1 MPSYTTID
9 GLNIAYRTF
18 GSGRP
23 LVLVHGWMVSGA
35 VFDPIIEAL
44 AGAGF
49 ELFIPDQRGTG
60 DSAQPPYDY
69 TLANY
74 TRDLLGLIEAV
85 GLKKFDMLGHSMGG
99 QIAQL
104 AAIELGDRVENLVLM
119 CSVPA
124 VGVPLPDEL
133 RLLFRTCGNKPEAK
147 KQILGMACKQLDD
160 AGLEHIMKTSATCTP
175 MCIAE
180 GFEAWTA
187 GGFQDQL
194 GKISA
199 AKTWVIGTDDPF
211 LPPEVLEPNIVEPI
225 ANAEFVHVPG
235 PGHYPQVEAPDVT
248 SAKLIEL
255 LGARAS

>member
-1 MPSYTTID
+1 MPSFTTID
-9 GLNIAYRTF
+9 GLNIAYRVI

-35 VFDPIIEAL
+35 VFDPITDAL
-44 AGAGF
+44 AAAGF
-49 ELFIPDQRGTG
+49 ELLIPDQRGTG
-60 DSAQPPYDY
+60 DSAQPPFDY
-69 TLANY
+69 TLENY
-74 TRDLLGLIEAV
+74 KRDLLGLIDAA
-85 GLKKFDMLGHSMGG
+85 GYKSFDLLGHSMGG

-104 AAIELGDRVENLVLM
+104 AAIELGDRIQNLVLL

-147 KQILGMACKQLDD
+147 KQILGMATKQLDD
-160 AGLEHIMKTSATCTP
+160 AGLELIMKTSETCTP

-187 GGFQDQL
+187 GGFQDSI
-194 GKISA
+194 GKIAA

-211 LPPEVLEPNIVEPI
+211 LPPEVLQPNVVEPI
-225 ANAEFVHVPG
+225 ANAQFVHLPG
-235 PGHYPQVEAPDVT
+235 PGHYPQVEAPEAT

-255 LGARAS
+255 LGGKTG